1 MDICVITT
9 LVITA
14 NNTSLSSTRVQ
25 PPYIFLVVHAHTNI
39 MQLHNIIQHEQ
50 WTNSMCLTL
59 GVLNEWGDKNDHNP
73 CCPPDEYSWCMR
85 IMDAGSSMLVLA
97 SAILW
102 YTSFTHPNLDCLGS
116 QGKPEI
122 VHLLRKSYIFWENRT
137 SSEKITVQNDF
148 GTLDKCFTVKPSS
161 QASLCPFTPEPPRT
175 RTGDHMLTH
184 TMPSKYQEARI
195 VVNWMPTF

>member
-1 MDICVITT
+1 MDVCVITT

-137 SSEKITVQNDF
+137 SSEKIVHLLRKSQCRM
-148 GTLDKCFTVKPSS
+148 TLAHWIN
-161 QASLCPFTPEPPRT
+161 ASLWSHHHRPVYALSHQSRLVPELVIICLPT
-175 RTGDHMLTH
+175 RCHQSIKKL
-184 TMPSKYQEARI
+184 EL
-195 VVNWMPTF
+195 